1 VPEAGAPEMEFP
13 PEVIRVGVEE
23 LRNWFPHVP
32 EAQETSIVTPHVP
45 EAQETSIVTN
55 ILARTLR
62 CLRDRGDLLE
72 TVRKIG

>member
-32 EAQETSIVTPHVP
+32 EAQEM
-45 EAQETSIVTN
+45 SIVTN